1 MQESKDFEVP
11 TVNGRPLLATEDIKK
26 WTRAA
31 CGKFPSTDSAERL
44 ATKIN
49 YCDFLEALWKDRS
62 EFKSWREN
70 HPSLQRMQRIAKA
83 LAVLKI
89 DLKTLT
95 EDLIKIPPNFLRADS
110 SALILNTLESVD
122 RLAPMFERFRR
133 GAGRRRVGWHGVVR
147 ELKPLVLDVI
157 MSTGASRAGFG
168 QPTSPAVVI
177 MQCALK
183 RLGVSTS
190 EDAIV
195 DAVRQRAKPG
205 KSTS

>member
-1 MQESKDFEVP
+1 MDSR
-11 TVNGRPLLATEDIKK
+11 GL
-26 WTRAA
+26 W
-31 CGKFPSTDSAERL
+31 KFPSTDSAERL

-49 YCDFLEALWKDRS
+49 YFDFLEALWKDRS

-133 GAGRRRVGWHGVVR
+133 GAGRRRVGWH
-147 ELKPLVLDVI
+147 
-157 MSTGASRAGFG
+157 
-168 QPTSPAVVI
+168 
-177 MQCALK
+177 
-183 RLGVSTS
+183 
-190 EDAIV
+190 
-195 DAVRQRAKPG
+195 
-205 KSTS
+205 